1 MQEWSPYNHEDDKQ
15 YGAQCYQSIVII
27 AIMIGDIVK
36 TLACSQCRRRATSCD
51 IVRDQNGVKMMTNL
65 LIESSRW
72 GRTSRVME
80 LVLFVV

>member
-1 MQEWSPYNHEDDKQ
+1 MQEGGPYNHEDDKQ
-15 YGAQCYQSIVII
+15 YRAQCYQSIVII

-51 IVRDQNGVKMMTNL
+51 IVRDQNRVKMMTNL